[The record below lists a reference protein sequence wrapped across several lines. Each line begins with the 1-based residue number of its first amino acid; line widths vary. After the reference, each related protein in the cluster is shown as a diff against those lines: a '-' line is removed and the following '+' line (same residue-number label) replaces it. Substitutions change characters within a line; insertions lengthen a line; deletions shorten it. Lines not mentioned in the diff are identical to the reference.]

1 LVKNAEGRELKV
13 SEESFEER
21 TEEATAQRREE
32 WKKEGRV
39 VQSRELTGALLMTAV
54 IAALWMGSKTIV
66 GGMWHLMQ
74 DLLGDIAK
82 LGTADWNIPLVM
94 AITTKVLGAVAVVLA
109 PIAAASFVISILGT
123 IVQTGFVWSTKN
135 FELDLDRLNP
145 VNGIGRIFSIE
156 GVVEMIK
163 ACVKF
168 VIIGSVVFFFLK
180 RRIMEAGYLWDAEPN
195 QLGVYLSRNLLIG
208 LVSVAFSMLII
219 AGFDFAFQ
227 KFRYEQKIRM
237 TKQEVK
243 EERKQSDGNPQIKG
257 RIRAI
262 QRSIATNK
270 MLDAVKSADVVVT
283 NPTHIAVAL
292 KYDKDNMFAPRVVAK
307 GADFMAE
314 KIKKIARENG
324 IPCVE
329 NVPLARAMYK
339 ALKLGQFISRDLF
352 NAVAEVLAYV
362 YRLKGKVNV

>member
-1 LVKNAEGRELKV
+1 VAED
-13 SEESFEER
+13 SFEER

-54 IAALWMGSKTIV
+54 IAALWAGSKTIV

-82 LGTADWNIPLVM
+82 LGTTDWNIPFVM
-94 AITTKVLGAVAVVLA
+94 AIATKVIGTVGVILSPIAVAAFL
-109 PIAAASFVISILGT
+109 ISILGT

-135 FELDLDRLNP
+135 FELNLDRINP
-145 VNGIGRIFSIE
+145 MNGVGRIFSLD
-156 GVVEMIK
+156 GFVEMLK

-168 VIIGSVVFFFLK
+168 LIIGSVVFFFLK
-180 RRIMEAGYLWDAEPN
+180 RRILEAGYLWDAEAN
-195 QLGVYLSRNLLIG
+195 QMSVYLSRNLLIG
-208 LVSVAFSMLII
+208 LLSVAFSMLII
-219 AGFDFAFQ
+219 AGLDFAYQ

-237 TKQEVK
+237 TKQEIK
-243 EERKQSDGNPQIKG
+243 EERKQSEGNPQIKA
-257 RIRAI
+257 RIRAL

-270 MLDAVKSADVVVT
+270 MLEAVKGADVVVT